1 MNDAEFIY
9 KQDVKEKAVTA
20 RSARNYKGSRSGR
33 CKLSTDNMTRKEW
46 ESMNG
51 PIVSMNPSEPI
62 SWERFRALPRNMQR
76 EYIKYILD
84 RYTVGPYAL
93 ARMFGIGGA
102 RCSAYIHELGFS
114 FDRKASRKE
123 TERFL
128 ADYSI
133 DKKPARN
140 FRECLDYVSTLQD
153 QTPCADKKNTQLD
166 HISVTFSG
174 AFSPEEIAAKL
185 KGFFAVDQQVII
197 TVDITAVR

>member
-46 ESMNG
+46 ETMNG

-93 ARMFGIGGA
+93 ARMFGISGA
-102 RCSAYIHELGFS
+102 RCSTYIHELGFS
-114 FDRKASRKE
+114 FDRKASQKE
-123 TERFL
+123 AERFL
-128 ADYSI
+128 ADYSVS
-133 DKKPARN
+133 KKSMRASTESPDRASVL
-140 FRECLDYVSTLQD
+140 RE

-166 HISVTFSG
+166 HISLTFSG
-174 AFSPEEIAAKL
+174 AFSPEEVAAKL
-185 KGFFAVDQQVII
+185 RGFFATDQQVVI
-197 TVDITAVR
+197 TVDITPVR

>member
-1 MNDAEFIY
+1 MNDAEYIY

-46 ESMNG
+46 ETMNG

-93 ARMFGIGGA
+93 ARMLGISGA

-114 FDRKASRKE
+114 FDRKASQKE

-133 DKKPARN
+133 GKKPIRN
-140 FRECLDYVSTLQD
+140 SAEGPGHCPEVPTSA
-153 QTPCADKKNTQLD
+153 PCADKKNTQLD
-166 HISVTFSG
+166 HVSLTFSG

-185 KGFFAVDQQVII
+185 RGFFATDQQVVI
-197 TVDITAVR
+197 TVDIAPVR